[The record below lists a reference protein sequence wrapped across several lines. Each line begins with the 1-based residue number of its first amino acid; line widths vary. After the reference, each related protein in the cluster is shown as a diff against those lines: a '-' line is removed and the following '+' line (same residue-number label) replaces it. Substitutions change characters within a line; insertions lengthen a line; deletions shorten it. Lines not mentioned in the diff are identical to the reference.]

1 MRRPGRSSEV
11 FALFCIV
18 FFAGVLLVGL
28 VAVNVATY
36 HECRAHGFSRL
47 FCMFLG

>member
-1 MRRPGRSSEV
+1 MHRRGRRSEV

-18 FFAGVLLVGL
+18 CFAAMLMLGL

-36 HECRAHGFSRL
+36 GECRAHGFSRL
-47 FCMFLG
+47 FCLFLG